1 MFPEPKG
8 QTRYNLREIYEYKL
22 KLLEQKNKAQAMV
35 LKANAANMLNE
46 NRTHSNV
53 EREQIS
59 DVNSRRSSDVGIIKV
74 TVEGKQSSFGLEIPF
89 KSDLKPKSPL
99 QQPLL
104 IQTAN

>member
-1 MFPEPKG
+1 MFLEPKG

-35 LKANAANMLNE
+35 LKANAANMLN
-46 NRTHSNV
+46 NNHAHSNI

-74 TVEGKQSSFGLEIPF
+74 TVE
-89 KSDLKPKSPL
+89 DLKPKSPL